1 MSFDNDNASAAPLFI
16 ELRPGMRKALADAV
30 DAFLNLLDQIDAV
43 RTRRT
48 GPKEL
53 ATTARTKA
61 SCLSRPAMRSQRS
74 ARRPPSISNMLGPRL
89 AWPMRSTKPSRR
101 SAGRAM
107 GAAIPRWRC
116 AAMTTI
122 GRGLQAARR
131 RRGRQRQRR
140 AGRRLYGLL
149 VQFAAPARRQWHGA
163 ETMPMTDLSNV
174 KARPCERLGASSRAP
189 SAAPSRRTICGE
201 G

>member
-122 GRGLQAARR
+122 GRGLQ
-131 RRGRQRQRR
+131 GRATKKRTT
-140 AGRRLYGLL
+140 ATKESWT
-149 VQFAAPARRQWHGA
+149 ATIW
-163 ETMPMTDLSNV
+163 T
-174 KARPCERLGASSRAP
+174 LGSI
-189 SAAPSRRTICGE
+189 RRTCQAAMARCGDHADD
-201 G
+201 